1 MGIVISSVGQ
11 LSISSPETAFS
22 TVFRAGIAASLS
34 LGVVVRL
41 PVVAAFV
48 AGAGRS
54 KKHAVLLS
62 ILFTVGLVVSTVL
75 LGLTAVPTGDDGRQ
89 ILYVNKALFQAFGF
103 ILLVV
108 GFLVSGLINPQLLP
122 ARWRLVA
129 GQLGKASL
137 CGAFLLGG
145 ALGLMQTPVCQG
157 CRATLL
163 SIAEATAAQGGGLTL
178 LVGFAAGQSVTVLA
192 VGVLTS
198 LIKPDLLTRL
208 RTRLCSLEDR
218 MQLLA
223 GNMLIVLGI
232 YFVIVA

>member
-1 MGIVISSVGQ
+1 MISSLGQ

-54 KKHAVLLS
+54 KRHAILLS
-62 ILFTVGLVVSTVL
+62 VLFTVGLVVATIL
-75 LGLTAVPTGDDGRQ
+75 LGLTAVSTGDDGRR
-89 ILYVNKALFQAFGF
+89 ILYVNKALFQTLGF
-103 ILLVV
+103 VLLIV

-129 GQLGKASL
+129 GQVGKASL

-145 ALGLMQTPVCQG
+145 ALGLMQTPVCHG

-163 SIAEATAAQGGGLTL
+163 SIVEATAAKGGGFTL
-178 LVGFAAGQSVTVLA
+178 LAVFAAGQSVTVLA

-198 LIKPDLLTRL
+198 LVKPDLLARL
-208 RTRLCSLEDR
+208 RARLCSLEDR

>member
-1 MGIVISSVGQ
+1 MISSFGQ
-11 LSISSPETAFS
+11 LSISSPETALS
-22 TVFRAGIAASLS
+22 TVFQAGLAASLS
-34 LGVVVRL
+34 LCVVVRL

-54 KKHAVLLS
+54 KKHSVLLS
-62 ILFTVGLVVSTVL
+62 ILFTVGLVVGTVL
-75 LGLTAVPTGDDGRQ
+75 LGLTAVPTGDDSHR
-89 ILYVNKALFQAFGF
+89 ILYVNKALFQALGFG
-103 ILLVV
+103 LLVV
-108 GFLVSGLINPQLLP
+108 GLLVSGLINPQLLP

-157 CRATLL
+157 CRAALL
-163 SIAEATAAQGGGLTL
+163 SIVEAAAAKGSGFTWL
-178 LVGFAAGQSVTVLA
+178 LGFAVGQSVTVLA

-198 LIKPDLLTRL
+198 LIKPDLLARL

-232 YFVIVA
+232 YSVIVG